1 MNNLKALNDTAQFY
15 YYGGF
20 AGSPQ
25 SFFKRS
31 YSFSPDDSSSV
42 KQAFLEAVSHTKQ
55 YIIPVM
61 DNIASLRDCVGHF
74 MIYQSPIMNIIP
86 EEDDQFGDN
95 ESLLYFKIDDHSDMT
110 HEFTQYLACHKSFN
124 DYNTLFKHSEE
135 YRKELIQKR
144 DAIYNNNEQYQRI
157 ISEISSR
164 KKANIEKL
172 QQYGLFQ
179 ESKTETETPKKLTL
193 NAAFKQVF
201 GEALEPLGFKLL
213 KNTKTPIFVRFI
225 NDEIMHVITYRKLGA
240 MKTGYN
246 RYEVSCGAISL
257 YRRNIDLDD
266 SPENWLINMGR
277 YYYVYN
283 ISVSRE
289 LKLELIQFR
298 YDIWGRTL
306 DKGLDEST
314 LEEEFT
320 RSLFESQCNANDSTE
335 MLNGIRL
342 TCKVFKE
349 IALPVLN
356 SIIDLDSYIE
366 FCYEMTPKR
375 LELAEINEFIS
386 DERYSG
392 SDGLILILANY
403 RNDGKERTARM
414 LEKGIMALGRRKTPE
429 KIEMLKASYENER
442 AFQVAVRDRIL
453 DTPELKSKAMNE
465 AKKIQ
470 SSNIDRLKH

>member
-1 MNNLKALNDTAQFY
+1 MGNYFTSMQIYDKEKMSQEQFIDKLCKRICDEGYVVCCSDESELSYILKFADNCQWVTIMSEDYKDDMDLPRKDVVRIAKMLGTACVQTTVIDSDCAVMELYDAKGEQADMFVIGRADDYFGDNIPQPKESIWKPFLTEGSSWDEFNNIKNGDFVFVEDGLSELAPAIGMNSRNLVLEADEAVEDEQTVFLYFRKADAKKEKKLTLNAAFKQVFGEALEPLGFVKIKSKHPYYVRVVNGEILNIITFNKDYKTEFSVFGGIATLYRIKLDFDQNVLNNLKALNDTAQFY

-172 QQYGLFQ
+172 QQYGL
-179 ESKTETETPKKLTL
+179 
-193 NAAFKQVF
+193 
-201 GEALEPLGFKLL
+201 
-213 KNTKTPIFVRFI
+213 
-225 NDEIMHVITYRKLGA
+225 
-240 MKTGYN
+240 
-246 RYEVSCGAISL
+246 
-257 YRRNIDLDD
+257 
-266 SPENWLINMGR
+266 
-277 YYYVYN
+277 
-283 ISVSRE
+283 
-289 LKLELIQFR
+289 
-298 YDIWGRTL
+298 
-306 DKGLDEST
+306 
-314 LEEEFT
+314 
-320 RSLFESQCNANDSTE
+320 
-335 MLNGIRL
+335 
-342 TCKVFKE
+342 
-349 IALPVLN
+349 
-356 SIIDLDSYIE
+356 SI
-366 FCYEMTPKR
+366 
-375 LELAEINEFIS
+375 
-386 DERYSG
+386 
-392 SDGLILILANY
+392 
-403 RNDGKERTARM
+403 
-414 LEKGIMALGRRKTPE
+414 
-429 KIEMLKASYENER
+429 
-442 AFQVAVRDRIL
+442 
-453 DTPELKSKAMNE
+453 
-465 AKKIQ
+465 
-470 SSNIDRLKH
+470 